1 MINGA
6 SVGTWAH
13 DRVSVR
19 SEFLMISFKGTPSI
33 FSTSLKNDNHEAT
46 HKEGCICLLGIVE
59 RGVMIYL
66 ILTILFIADQ
76 FFQLFAEQM
85 NFS

>member
-1 MINGA
+1 MINSA

-19 SEFLMISFKGTPSI
+19 SEFLMISFKGAPSF
-33 FSTSLKNDNHEAT
+33 FSTSLKDDNHKAA
-46 HKEGCICLLGIVE
+46 HKEGSIRLLSIVE